1 MSGLNE
7 RGKKMKNERLFE
19 ILLYLIEKKDTTA
32 TELAEKFNVSV
43 RTIYRDIDSLT
54 LANIPIYTTS
64 GNQGG
69 IHLMENYTLKK
80 THFTPEERE
89 DILLALQT
97 IQSIPSSS
105 LDSALKKINTLFQ
118 LPQQTENWLEVNFSR
133 WGTNN
138 IFDNEL
144 FQTIKENILQKNQ
157 IQIEY
162 ANSNGEL
169 STRTIEPIKLI
180 FRFKNWYLYAY
191 CHKRND
197 YRLFK
202 LNRIV
207 YIYPTKTQCEHT
219 QEYVPYS
226 FNTTASSEPQ
236 ITFIAIFPIK
246 VIHYVYDIFSPN
258 NIEILSSKELKVS
271 TKINDTE
278 WFRSF
283 LLFFGSNIKIIEPQD
298 LADAIRQIHLEAA
311 HV

>member
-1 MSGLNE
+1 
-7 RGKKMKNERLFE
+7 MKNERLFE

-32 TELAEKFNVSV
+32 TELAENFNVSV

-80 THFTPEERE
+80 THFTTEERE
-89 DILLALQT
+89 DILLALKT

-105 LDSALKKINTLFQ
+105 SASTLKKINTIFQ
-118 LPQQTENWLEVNFSR
+118 LPQQTESWLEVNFSR

-144 FQTIKENILQKNQ
+144 FQTIKENILQKKQ
-157 IQIEY
+157 IRIEY

-169 STRTIEPIKLI
+169 STRIIEPITLI
-180 FRFKNWYLYAY
+180 FQFKNWYLHAY

-202 LNRIV
+202 LKRIV
-207 YIYPTKTQCEHT
+207 SIYPTKTQCVHT
-219 QEYVPYS
+219 HEYVPYS
-226 FNTTASSEPQ
+226 FKATAPPETQ

-246 VIHYVYDIFSPN
+246 VAHYVYDIFSPDN
-258 NIEILSSKELKVS
+258 VEVLSSEELKVS
-271 TKINDTE
+271 AKINDTE

-283 LLFFGSNIKIIEPQD
+283 LLFFGSNIKILEPQT
-298 LADAIRQIHLEAA
+298 LAATIRQLHLEAT
-311 HV
+311 HT